1 MRLSVLALPLL
12 LAACTSSA
20 PVAPPPDH
28 PASAQVASAQPVA
41 LLTLDPVAQPDLPP
55 ALVTAPMGTSSSHT
69 MTMHDQPSAEAASP
83 AMESVMAMD
92 HANMNHAD
100 ADAPPT
106 AMKSDHVAVDHS
118 AMNPADAAAAASSA
132 QADPLART
140 LDAYLAAQEKLAS
153 DQLGGVADHARSFS
167 SAFDA
172 LTALAPEG
180 DPHRW
185 HSRSDAVRTT
195 SQAARS
201 LAQASTLAD
210 AREAFAILGAAYLS
224 VLEATGAPA
233 GYDLRPMRCGMFA
246 GAPEGGVWIQRTG
259 PTRNP
264 FFGSSMLTCGSD
276 RASAIGD
283 ASPTPDASSHG
294 DSHH

>member
-55 ALVTAPMGTSSSHT
+55 ALVTAPMGTSSSHV
-69 MTMHDQPSAEAASP
+69 MHDQPSAEAASP

-100 ADAPPT
+100 ASPPV
-106 AMKSDHVAVDHS
+106 MEMDHS
-118 AMNPADAAAAASSA
+118 ARSHADADTAESVA

-140 LDAYLAAQEKLAS
+140 LDAYLAVQETLAS

-172 LTALAPEG
+172 LTAVAPEG